1 MIKISNTAPNRVD
14 ITITGPLD
22 ADAMR
27 TGLDDLLAASESIT
41 GGQML
46 YTIPEMVWPSLSA
59 IAVEMARLPQLFG
72 LLAKFDR
79 CAVLTDANW
88 IKTAAEIEGALFP
101 GIAIKGFG
109 MGERAAAEAW
119 LAREPAHFA

>member
-1 MIKISNTAPNRVD
+1 MIEITKPSSDRVD
-14 ITITGPLD
+14 IKITGPLD
-22 ADAMR
+22 GDAMR
-27 TGLDDLLAASESIT
+27 SGLDELLAASEGVS

-59 IAVEMARLPQLFG
+59 IAVEMTRLPQLFG
-72 LLAKFDR
+72 LLGKFDR

-88 IKTAAEIEGALFP
+88 IKTAAELEGALFP

-109 MGERAAAEAW
+109 LSEREAAEAW
-119 LAREPAHFA
+119 LAQEPALFA